1 MEGIELTI
9 QTRAFPSHGRA
20 RVHES
25 VLPMLGVKEAEA
37 IEVKKLPLIEDEKPK
52 QVTLSIYADAMV
64 EEGVIRISPEDIAK
78 LAAAE
83 GDVVYVQRKVPIT
96 EAISKK
102 AGQTGHAVKE
112 GVTHVGESIEKGAKG
127 VGAKIMP
134 GKEKDEPETEPEP
147 KPEE

>member
-25 VLPMLGVKEAEA
+25 VLPILGVKEGDA
-37 IEVKKLPLIEDEKPK
+37 IEVMVLPLSENEKPK
-52 QVTLSIYADAMV
+52 RVAVNVYADAMV
-64 EEGVIRISPEDIAK
+64 EKGMIRISPEDIAK

-83 GDVVYVQRKVPIT
+83 GDIVNVRRKIPFT
-96 EAISKK
+96 EMISQKVNKTGK
-102 AGQTGHAVKE
+102 AVREGAGHM
-112 GVTHVGESIEKGAKG
+112 GESIEKGAKD

-134 GKEKDEPETEPEP
+134 DKEKKEPEP
-147 KPEE
+147 ESKPEE